1 MNNTNKG
8 EIMNKL
14 TKVGVTALCGSLASI
29 ASANAGALEVGGDM
43 NIGATYGQ
51 GPNDHNGNML
61 GFDKSITLS
70 GSGELDNGYSWTYGW
85 AALDDA
91 VGTNALSTANIVF
104 NLDSMGSV
112 AIKQGTGSKT
122 GAWDDKMPTAWE
134 ESWFGVSGGPDRTGG
149 ASSGTN
155 LSWSSPADMMPYGIK
170 IHALYN
176 PEVGA
181 ANSGSSSTASSGVT
195 ATGNATEWAIEAAPV
210 DGLTVAAAYA
220 EIEEKGKSTTAAL
233 QDNKEEMVAFATYA
247 IGSVTLGYGQSYESL
262 GNRSSGVATVE
273 AYENTMWGVSFAV
286 NDNLTI
292 SYGEFESE
300 KDMNS
305 SASVN
310 VTMESEGFSIAY
322 NLGGATVKVAHNE
335 LTNVNYLS
343 TTGQSDE
350 VTALELSLAF

>member
-1 MNNTNKG
+1 
-8 EIMNKL
+8 MNKL
-14 TKVGVTALCGSLASI
+14 TKVGVTALCGSLAGI
-29 ASANAGALEVGGDM
+29 ASANAGALEIGGDM
-43 NIGATYGQ
+43 NIGATWGQ
-51 GPNDHNGNML
+51 GPHDHNGNVL

-85 AALDDA
+85 ASVDDTI
-91 VGTNALSTANIVF
+91 GSNALSTSNIVF
-104 NLDSMGSV
+104 NLDSMGSI
-112 AIKQGTGSKT
+112 AIKQATGSKT

-134 ESWFGVSGGPDRTGG
+134 ESWFGVSGGPDKTGG

-155 LSWSSPADMMPYGIK
+155 LSWSSPADMLPYGIK
-170 IHALYN
+170 IHAFYN

-181 ANSGSSSTASSGVT
+181 ANSGSSSNASSGVT
-195 ATGNATEWAIEAAPV
+195 ATGAATEWALEASPV
-210 DGLTVAAAYA
+210 DGLSLGVAYA
-220 EIEEKGKSTTAAL
+220 EIEEKGATTTGAL
-233 QDNKEEMVAFATYA
+233 SDDKEEMVAFATYA
-247 IGSVTLGYGQSYESL
+247 MGGVTFGYGQSYESL
-262 GNRSSGVATVE
+262 GTRSSGVATVE

-286 NDNLTI
+286 NDNLSV

-310 VTMESEGFSIAY
+310 VTMESEGFSVSY
-322 NLGGATVKVAHNE
+322 NLGGATLKIAHNE